1 MRLALIV
8 SLLLL
13 ATPAWAQ
20 PAQVLE
26 RSVNA
31 VIRPAISAFESR
43 AQALD
48 SAMGDFCAAPSAEGR
63 VLAEARFGEAA
74 RAYGAIEFLRI
85 GPLMEDNRAD
95 RLLFWPD
102 RRSIG
107 LRQVETLI
115 AGADESATEVANLRG
130 KSVAVQGFGALE
142 YVLFGNGADTLLGG
156 EGGFRCRY
164 GAAVA
169 GNIALIAGELAAG
182 WARDDG
188 VAGHLMQPQPQYVD
202 YRTETEALE
211 ALVGLVSHGLEA
223 LRDARVK
230 PFIAQGDAAPKPKQ
244 ALFWRSGLTLAMI
257 EANVSGMEE
266 LVAVSGMAR
275 AVAEADKG
283 LDASIAFE
291 FRNAHRAIDL
301 VTLPVEQ
308 AVADPREAQALAYLV
323 IVTGSLQALIGEQ
336 LSAALGLSVGFSSL
350 DGD

>member
-1 MRLALIV
+1 
-8 SLLLL
+8 L

-115 AGADESATEVANLRG
+115 AGADESATEVANL
-130 KSVAVQGFGALE
+130 
-142 YVLFGNGADTLLGG
+142 
-156 EGGFRCRY
+156 
-164 GAAVA
+164 
-169 GNIALIAGELAAG
+169 
-182 WARDDG
+182 
-188 VAGHLMQPQPQYVD
+188 
-202 YRTETEALE
+202 
-211 ALVGLVSHGLEA
+211 
-223 LRDARVK
+223 
-230 PFIAQGDAAPKPKQ
+230 
-244 ALFWRSGLTLAMI
+244 
-257 EANVSGMEE
+257 
-266 LVAVSGMAR
+266 
-275 AVAEADKG
+275 
-283 LDASIAFE
+283 
-291 FRNAHRAIDL
+291 
-301 VTLPVEQ
+301 
-308 AVADPREAQALAYLV
+308 
-323 IVTGSLQALIGEQ
+323 
-336 LSAALGLSVGFSSL
+336 
-350 DGD
+350 